1 MAGDFGDLEKPILGA
16 PRMRT
21 GERTRYV
28 ANRSSFSAFIRSDQ
42 VRDPVVE
49 VAEDIAASAA
59 TKVSDGS
66 AGGLHDR
73 VRKRFKV
80 KRKAGLLKVAGNLR
94 VKVEV
99 FNDEPGSALVE
110 FGARNIQRDRPLG
123 RAGAELGDFKP
134 DEGPN

>member
-1 MAGDFGDLEKPILGA
+1 MAGDFGDLIGAFSTA
-16 PRMRT
+16 PRMRP
-21 GERTRYV
+21 GERVRYV
-28 ANRSSFSAFIRSDQ
+28 PSRVGFGAFIRSDQ

-123 RAGAELGDFKP
+123 RAGPGFGDFKP

>member
-1 MAGDFGDLEKPILGA
+1 MAGDFGDLEKPILGV
-16 PRMRT
+16 PRMRR
-21 GERTRYV
+21 GEVSRYV
-28 ANRSSFSAFIRSDQ
+28 PNHSSFGAFIRSDQ

-59 TKVSDGS
+59 SKVSDGS

-73 VRKRFKV
+73 IRKRFKV

-99 FNDEPGSALVE
+99 FNNEPGSALVE

-123 RAGAELGDFKP
+123 RAGSEFGDFKP
-134 DEGPN
+134 EGGPK